1 MVDLRLHRRE
11 VKTALRRRDLVDS
24 YFVGKFGMS
33 PYQAC
38 AHGCA
43 YCDGRAERYFIEG
56 DFDRDIVI
64 RSNIATVLERDLRGQ
79 RERGIVF
86 IGSGVS
92 DAYQPPEAEEN
103 LMRSCARILADRALP
118 ATVLTKSHLAL
129 RDLDVWSEVNRKA
142 GFVFMVSLMTLDDD
156 MRRVFEP
163 HASTIDERLDALSA
177 FKAQGCV
184 TGVAAMPFLP
194 GLSDGDEQI
203 RALAEGLS
211 AVGVDFVLPGG
222 LTLRPGRQKQFF
234 LETLRSFRPDLLRLY
249 ERLYAEDR
257 PSGAPLSPYGEGVHR
272 RAAAVFQ
279 DAGFPIRMPH
289 AIYRGRLPVYD
300 EIYVLMQHMV
310 DLYVAR
316 GRSVRPLR
324 DAQSRYTEWLLARKK
339 VFNRRRSLRP
349 GAIEWELKD
358 MARTG
363 GLGELLANAKLGE
376 FLRAVLLEGQI
387 FDYRRLELVC
397 ADSQ

>member
-11 VKTALRRRDLVDS
+11 VKTVLRRRDLVDA
-24 YFVGKFGMS
+24 YFVGKFGLS

-56 DFDRDIVI
+56 DFDRDIVV

-92 DAYQPPEAEEN
+92 DAYQPPEAEEK
-103 LMRSCARILADRALP
+103 LMRLCARVLADRALP

-129 RDLDVWSEVNRKA
+129 RDLDLWSEVNRKA

-156 MRRVFEP
+156 VRRAFEP
-163 HASTIDERLDALSA
+163 HASTIDERLDALAA

-194 GLSDGDEQI
+194 GLSDDDEQI

-211 AVGVDFVLPGG
+211 ALNVDFVLPGG

-234 LETLRSFRPDLLRLY
+234 LETLRSFRPDLLPLY

-257 PSGAPLSPYGEGVHR
+257 PSGAPLSSYGESVHR
-272 RAAAVFQ
+272 RAIKVLLE
-279 DAGFPIRMPH
+279 AGLPIRMPH
-289 AIYRGRLPVYD
+289 AVYHGRLPIYD
-300 EIYVLMQHMV
+300 EVHVLLQHMTE
-310 DLYVAR
+310 LYAAH
-316 GRSVRPLR
+316 GRPVPRLR
-324 DAQSRYTEWLLARKK
+324 DAQSRYSEWLLAQKK

-349 GAIEWELKD
+349 GVIEWELKEL
-358 MARTG
+358 ARTG
-363 GLGELLANAKLGE
+363 GLAELLANAKLGE
-376 FLRAVLLEGQI
+376 FLRAVLLEGKI
-387 FDYRRLELVC
+387 FDYQRLELV
-397 ADSQ
+397 

>member
-11 VKTALRRRDLVDS
+11 VKTALRRRDLVDA
-24 YFVGKFGMS
+24 YFVGKFGLS

-38 AHGCA
+38 AHGCT

-56 DFDRDIVI
+56 EFDRDIVV
-64 RSNIATVLERDLRGQ
+64 RSNIATVFERELRGQ

-103 LMRSCARILADRALP
+103 LMRSCARLLADRALP

-129 RDLDVWSEVNRKA
+129 RDLDLWSEVNRKA

-156 MRRVFEP
+156 LRRVFEP
-163 HASTIDERLDALSA
+163 HASTIDERLDALCA
-177 FKAQGCV
+177 FKAQGCA

-194 GLSDGDEQI
+194 GLSDGDDQI
-203 RALAEGLS
+203 RLLAEGLS
-211 AVGVDFVLPGG
+211 ALDVDFVIPGG

-234 LETLRSFRPDLLRLY
+234 LETLRSFRPDLLTLY
-249 ERLYAEDR
+249 ERLYGEDR
-257 PSGAPLSPYGEGVHR
+257 PSGAPLSAYGESVHR
-272 RAAAVFQ
+272 RAITTLLE
-279 DAGFPIRMPH
+279 AGLPIRMPH
-289 AIYRGRLPVYD
+289 AVYHGRLPVYD
-300 EIYVLMQHMV
+300 EVHVLLQHMA
-310 DLYVAR
+310 DLYAAH
-316 GRSVRPLR
+316 GRPVRRLR
-324 DAQSRYTEWLLARKK
+324 EAQSRYSVWLLARKK

-349 GAIEWELKD
+349 GVIEWELKE

-363 GLGELLANAKLGE
+363 ALAELLANAKLGE
-376 FLRAVLLEGQI
+376 FLRAVVLDGKL
-387 FDYRRLELVC
+387 FDYRQMELV
-397 ADSQ
+397 